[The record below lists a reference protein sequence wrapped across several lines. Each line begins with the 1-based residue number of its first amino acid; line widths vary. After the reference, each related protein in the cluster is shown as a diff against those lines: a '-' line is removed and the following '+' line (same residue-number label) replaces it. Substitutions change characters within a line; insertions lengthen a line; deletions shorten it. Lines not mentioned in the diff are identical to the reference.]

1 MGLGVYI
8 GQITSVSVSNDF
20 WPTYI
25 NEYFDMLVYTYQLL
39 SSRVGIR
46 LSEFMPL
53 KLPGDIAS
61 AEVWLLL
68 YKSVELLLG

>member
-1 MGLGVYI
+1 
-8 GQITSVSVSNDF
+8 
-20 WPTYI
+20 
-25 NEYFDMLVYTYQLL
+25 MLVYTYQLL